1 MVKIVPVTVTLS
13 LTVTEILATI
23 SIHTLTHPLKQHH
36 PISNGFYNH
45 RVLIHLESLQNTKK
59 R

>member
-1 MVKIVPVTVTLS
+1 MVKLFLSLVTLS

-36 PISNGFYNH
+36 PISNGFCNH

>member
-23 SIHTLTHPLKQHH
+23 SIHPLTHPLKQH
-36 PISNGFYNH
+36 
-45 RVLIHLESLQNTKK
+45 LESLMDSISIVC
-59 R
+59 